1 VCGQLA
7 VLKLGSVLV
16 VVYLLS
22 LTHVNGEWIC
32 RNSIAYWV
40 PSHYVSGISQATQG
54 FMVCAHEG
62 DGRVNLSGD
71 DHFFE
76 HVHDISGVTTTETL
90 IYQYSRLSA
99 V

>member
-1 VCGQLA
+1 
-7 VLKLGSVLV
+7 
-16 VVYLLS
+16 
-22 LTHVNGEWIC
+22 
-32 RNSIAYWV
+32 
-40 PSHYVSGISQATQG
+40 
-54 FMVCAHEG
+54 MVCAHEG